1 MLNLDLRNVVA
12 TAAVLLFA
20 FVGNPA
26 QSARPD
32 FNRPSTFD
40 VQHYSIRV
48 SFDRPN
54 KKVIGDTTV
63 QLKPIKSG
71 FVEFA
76 LDAVGLDF
84 SSVTD
89 ADGREL
95 DHRTDAGQVVIKLGR
110 AYSPSDLISVRFR
123 YTAVPKKG
131 IYFVP
136 ALADEGVE
144 LHSAQIWTQGEPDEA
159 RHWFPS
165 FDFPSDKATTEEF
178 ITADKDET
186 VVGNGEL
193 IETIA
198 NPDGTVTTHYRMPV
212 PHSTYLVSFVIGKYI
227 RVEEKHRDIPLSYYL
242 YPGKESL
249 AKKAYG
255 NTAAILRTYEELTG
269 VPFTFNKYDQTMV
282 ASFQFGGME
291 NITATTMADTEIAFA
306 DLPFGANIVED
317 LVSHEAAHS
326 WFGNMV
332 TCRNW
337 AELWLNEGFAT
348 FMEAAYREKMYGR
361 AQYLEKIQGD
371 ALEFLLDDAINPKRN
386 GLFNRNANDVAALF
400 DRPATT
406 YSKGGAVLHTLRE
419 QVGDAA
425 FWKAIN
431 TYLTRHRLGNVE
443 STDLLKATEEA
454 SGQDLQW
461 FFDQWVYGIGSPK
474 LLVKPVWN
482 ARSRIL
488 TLTISQTQKLERLG
502 TAAYRL
508 PMEIEFDTPR
518 GTRTEKLEVTR
529 RLQTFTYKLDGKP
542 SDIRLDPRSRI
553 PVKTVTIRPVR

>member
-1 MLNLDLRNVVA
+1 
-12 TAAVLLFA
+12 
-20 FVGNPA
+20 
-26 QSARPD
+26 
-32 FNRPSTFD
+32 
-40 VQHYSIRV
+40 
-48 SFDRPN
+48 
-54 KKVIGDTTV
+54 
-63 QLKPIKSG
+63 
-71 FVEFA
+71 
-76 LDAVGLDF
+76 
-84 SSVTD
+84 
-89 ADGREL
+89 
-95 DHRTDAGQVVIKLGR
+95 
-110 AYSPSDLISVRFR
+110 
-123 YTAVPKKG
+123 
-131 IYFVP
+131 
-136 ALADEGVE
+136 
-144 LHSAQIWTQGEPDEA
+144 
-159 RHWFPS
+159 
-165 FDFPSDKATTEEF
+165 
-178 ITADKDET
+178 
-186 VVGNGEL
+186 
-193 IETIA
+193 
-198 NPDGTVTTHYRMPV
+198 
-212 PHSTYLVSFVIGKYI
+212 
-227 RVEEKHRDIPLSYYL
+227 
-242 YPGKESL
+242 
-249 AKKAYG
+249 
-255 NTAAILRTYEELTG
+255 
-269 VPFTFNKYDQTMV
+269 
-282 ASFQFGGME
+282 
-291 NITATTMADTEIAFA
+291 
-306 DLPFGANIVED
+306 
-317 LVSHEAAHS
+317 
-326 WFGNMV
+326 
-332 TCRNW
+332 
-337 AELWLNEGFAT
+337 
-348 FMEAAYREKMYGR
+348 MEAAYREKMYGR